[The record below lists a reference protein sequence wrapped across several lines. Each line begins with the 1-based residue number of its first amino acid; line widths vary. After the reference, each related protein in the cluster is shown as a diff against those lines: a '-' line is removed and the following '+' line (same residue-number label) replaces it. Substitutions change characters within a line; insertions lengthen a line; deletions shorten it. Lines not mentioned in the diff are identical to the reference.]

1 MKESTDLRGLKSMAI
16 SLLYTDIHKTDF
28 SPLVVTHPFTNSG
41 IVSVLKDGERKL
53 LDITQ
58 SEEDEQLWRSGL
70 AKEIREAQTP
80 VQIFTMI
87 NKPYLLTFMKFAEPY
102 LSRKDFSGMFGEAWI
117 TSEAP
122 HQDVNVSKEESV
134 TFFKQCDAEVLME
147 EDEREL
153 LADLSDPL
161 TIYRGV
167 TSHNADTVE
176 ALSWSLSR
184 NTADWFAHRFGEEG
198 RVFEA
203 KIDKENVLALF
214 SVRGEQEVI
223 VDPKHLYDIQESF
236 EETET
241 FNFTQKM

>member
-1 MKESTDLRGLKSMAI
+1 MRESTDLKGLKSISI

-28 SPLVVTHPFTNSG
+28 SPMVVTHPFTNSG
-41 IVSVLKDGERKL
+41 IVPVMKDGERKL

-58 SEEDEQLWRSGL
+58 SEEDEQLWRREL

-80 VQIFTMI
+80 IQIYTMV

-122 HQDVNVSKEESV
+122 HMDVNVSKEESV
-134 TFFKQCDAEVLME
+134 AFFKKCDPTVLME
-147 EDEREL
+147 DHEREL
-153 LADLSDPL
+153 LEDLSDTL

-184 NTADWFAHRFGEEG
+184 NTAEWFAHRFGEDG

-214 SVRGEQEVI
+214 SSRGEHEII
-223 VDPKHLYDIQESF
+223 VDPKYLYDIQESF
-236 EETET
+236 EETPT